1 MIRRED
7 LVSIGKLKGIP
18 PRFAELDY
26 LQEIALLSIGREF
39 GDRLVFK
46 GGTCLHKAYGL
57 DRFSEDLDFT
67 AAKGFKPRDF
77 FRQLPFF
84 FGLLDIRCSARVEQ
98 FEKGINAYLEASG
111 PLYDGSKE
119 SRAVLIFNISLKEG
133 VLLPPQRI
141 HFSPLYQELRP
152 FDLPAMD
159 EKEILA
165 EKIRSVFEREKA
177 RDAYDIWH
185 LLVRRGLSFDVSL
198 ANRKLARIGMRF
210 EKGRFMSALERKK
223 AGWERDLGGLVAGDL
238 PPFSQARREIGGK
251 L

>member
-7 LVSIGKLKGIP
+7 LIPIGKLKGIP

-26 LQEIALLSIGREF
+26 LQEIALLSIEREF
-39 GDRLVFK
+39 GNRLIFK
-46 GGTCLHKAYGL
+46 GGTCMYKAYKL

-67 AAKGFKPRDF
+67 AGKGFKPKDF
-77 FRQLPFF
+77 FRRLPFF
-84 FGLLDIRCSARVEQ
+84 FGLLGIRCSVRDDQ
-98 FEKGINAYLEASG
+98 FEKGMNAYLEASG
-111 PLYDGSKE
+111 PLYDGRKE

-141 HFSPLYQELRP
+141 YYSPIYQELRP
-152 FDLPAMD
+152 FDLFVMD

-177 RDAYDIWH
+177 RDIYDIWH
-185 LLVRRGLSFDVSL
+185 LFKRRGLSFDVSL
-198 ANRKLARIGMRF
+198 ANRKMARIGLKF
-210 EKGRFMSALERKK
+210 EKGRFMSELEKK
-223 AGWERDLGGLVAGDL
+223 KTSWGRDLGGLVAGAL
-238 PPFSQARREIGGK
+238 PPFSQARREIEEK